1 MPFHLYLLRHAQSAE
16 KQVGQS
22 DKERDLTS
30 RGLKDSLI
38 IGDYLKKHF
47 FPVDQI
53 VTSTA
58 VRALETSRLIID
70 GLKIDPDK
78 IVSEDELYEA
88 STRTFLEVINNFDDG
103 FQNILCV
110 GHNPVISYLAEYI
123 TKSEIG
129 SMETAGL
136 VIIKLN
142 VKSWKEVSQGN
153 GELIS
158 YVYPELLSV
167 Q

>member
-16 KQVGQS
+16 KQIGQP

-47 FPVDQI
+47 FQVDQI
-53 VTSTA
+53 VSSTA
-58 VRALETSRLIID
+58 IRALETSRLIID
-70 GLKIDPDK
+70 GLKINPDK
-78 IVSEDELYEA
+78 ITEEDELYEA

-103 FQNILCV
+103 FQNILCI

-136 VIIKLN
+136 AIIKLN
-142 VKSWKEVSQGN
+142 IKSWKEVSQGN
-153 GELIS
+153 GELIT
-158 YVYPELLSV
+158 YIYPELLSV

>member
-1 MPFHLYLLRHAQSAE
+1 M
-16 KQVGQS
+16 
-22 DKERDLTS
+22 TS

-47 FPVDQI
+47 FQVDQI
-53 VTSTA
+53 ISSTA
-58 VRALETSRLIID
+58 IRAKETARMLAD
-70 GLKIDPDK
+70 GLKINPDK
-78 IVSEDELYEA
+78 ITEEDELYQA
-88 STRTFLEVINNFDDG
+88 STRTFLEAITNFDDG
-103 FQNILCV
+103 AQNILCV

-142 VKSWKEVSQGN
+142 IKSWKEVSQGN
-153 GELIS
+153 GELIG
-158 YVYPELLSV
+158 YVHPLLLSDH
-167 Q
+167 